1 MLLVPNANAPPAVV
15 IDTALLV
22 VPVVAEPVRVNPPAV
37 SLTVSAPPRCTV
49 PRLVIVLALPK
60 LMLLAVLAVSVFA
73 LITVLA
79 FCVTAPLMSPATP
92 SVTVPEFAVM
102 LPSAAVVALWI
113 VTALPVALVVVRFP
127 AMLIAPPPPFTRI
140 VPAPELRTD
149 PAICETPPLLDTIRM
164 FPPRVVMLPAA
175 PNDTPPPG
183 LAFRLTAREFA
194 PVPEIEAL
202 TATEP
207 TP

>member
-37 SLTVSAPPRCTV
+37 SLTVSAPPRCTD

-73 LITVLA
+73 LIAVAAL
-79 FCVTAPLMSPATP
+79 CVTAPLMFPDTP
-92 SVTVPEFAVM
+92 STTVPEFAVI
-102 LPSAAVVALWI
+102 LPSAAVVAFWI
-113 VTALPVALVVVRFP
+113 VTALAVALVVVRFP

-140 VPAPELRTD
+140 VPV
-149 PAICETPPLLDTIRM
+149 PAFT
-164 FPPRVVMLPAA
+164 VLPAVC
-175 PNDTPPPG
+175 DTPPPVP
-183 LAFRLTAREFA
+183 AFRLTAREFA
-194 PVPEIEAL
+194 PVPEIESL

-207 TP
+207 APVPALSESVLAPPVEFVMG